1 VCVHRGLE
9 HLLRGCIGPLFI
21 RLLALSWNARR
32 LRNPGKRFLQRN
44 LSLATNLLL
53 DVPVWGA
60 HTPIPL
66 QEGLQVDILSERSS
80 KFGTFL
86 TGACCTAPTL
96 SPSQASA
103 AAAGESG
110 RDKKRQRE
118 GAAAA
123 VAVAVRGSQVD
134 AAGGGRREQRGEA
147 EGVGGGGRREQR
159 GEAEGAGGG
168 GRREQRGEAEGVG
181 GGGGSRKRARTDAVT
196 MNALRAASGTLR
208 GALEEEGQRRQ
219 HTAASAAV
227 GVGRVEREAEVE
239 GARQPLRT
247 LSGNAATTT
256 ASGQVCGDSFHTPH
270 VCHDT
275 LSCLPTLEQSL
286 LRRSRVYTR
295 RDG

>member
-1 VCVHRGLE
+1 M
-9 HLLRGCIGPLFI
+9 
-21 RLLALSWNARR
+21 
-32 LRNPGKRFLQRN
+32 QRN

>member
-1 VCVHRGLE
+1 VLHRT
-9 HLLRGCIGPLFI
+9 H
-21 RLLALSWNARR
+21 A
-32 LRNPGKRFLQRN
+32 
-44 LSLATNLLL
+44 
-53 DVPVWGA
+53 
-60 HTPIPL
+60 
-66 QEGLQVDILSERSS
+66 
-80 KFGTFL
+80 
-86 TGACCTAPTL
+86 L